1 MGSLTSGYEGVMDDA
16 WPIDR
21 IDFATAASDDEA
33 LAVAAVA
40 DRHAFAAIYERYRTP
55 VYRYLRARTT
65 SDDDAQELAAM
76 TFERALQ
83 AIDHFQPVG
92 GGMVAWLIRIARNA
106 HLDQMRRAARG
117 GSAVGHQGTIATDA
131 QDDDVILRTLV
142 DALPATQ
149 RDAVQLRFAA
159 GLTAREI
166 GRVLNIS
173 EAAAQKQ
180 VERGLH
186 ALKEAYGVD

>member
-1 MGSLTSGYEGVMDDA
+1 MGSLTSSYEGVMDDA

-21 IDFATAASDDEA
+21 IDFAAASDDEA

-40 DRHAFAAIYERYRTP
+40 DRRAFAAIYERYRTP
-55 VYRYLRARTT
+55 VYRFLRARTT
-65 SDDDAQELAAM
+65 SDDDAHELAAM

-83 AIDHFQPVG
+83 AIDRFQPIR

-106 HLDQMRRAARG
+106 HLDQVRRAARDG
-117 GSAVGHQGTIATDA
+117 ATVHDEATSATEA
-131 QDDDVILRTLV
+131 DDDVVLRTLV
-142 DALPATQ
+142 DALSATQ
-149 RDAVQLRFAA
+149 RDAIQLRFAA

-166 GRVLNIS
+166 GRVLGMS

-180 VERGLH
+180 VERGLL